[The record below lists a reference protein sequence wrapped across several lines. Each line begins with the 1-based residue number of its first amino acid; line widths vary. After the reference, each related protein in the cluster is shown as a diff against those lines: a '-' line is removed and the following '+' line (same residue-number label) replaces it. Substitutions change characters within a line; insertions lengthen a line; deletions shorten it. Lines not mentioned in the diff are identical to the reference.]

1 MIINLSTL
9 KLILILNLNFN
20 IVMVNI
26 SKEDYL
32 SAIYKYRDENSE
44 IKPNLIAE
52 KLQIT
57 NAAVTDMLRKLSKEK
72 YVNYEKYKKITLTE
86 KGKTYAQNMVRRHRI
101 WEVFL
106 NQIVGIPWNKVH
118 DEAHRLEHS
127 SSDELINRMEEMLE
141 FPEYD
146 PHGDPIPSKEGKIPK
161 LRKNIPLT
169 LLKEGECGKVI
180 RVNDF
185 DEGFLVYIAEL
196 GIKLNELIEMKTV
209 RNFDKSML
217 INVAGKECNIS
228 RKLAEN
234 VFVEIVK
241 RGK

>member
-1 MIINLSTL
+1 MP
-9 KLILILNLNFN
+9 
-20 IVMVNI
+20 NI

-52 KLQIT
+52 KLQIS
-57 NAAVTDMLRKLSKEK
+57 NAAVTDMLRKLAKEK

-86 KGKTYAQNMVRRHRI
+86 KGKTYARNMVRRHRI

-106 NQIVGIPWNKVH
+106 NQVVGIPWDKVH
-118 DEAHRLEHS
+118 DEAHKLEHS
-127 SSDELINRMEEMLE
+127 SSDELINKMEEMLE

-146 PHGDPIPSKEGKIPK
+146 PHGDPIPSKEGRIPK

-169 LLKEGECGKVI
+169 LLREGESGRVI

-185 DEGFLVYIAEL
+185 DEGFLVYIAEI
-196 GIKLNELIEMKTV
+196 GIKLNELIEIKAV
-209 RNFDKSML
+209 RNFDKSMSIE
-217 INVAGKECNIS
+217 INGKDRDIS

-234 VFVEIVK
+234 VFVELIK
-241 RGK
+241 HRK

>member
-1 MIINLSTL
+1 MI
-9 KLILILNLNFN
+9 
-20 IVMVNI
+20 MANI

-32 SAIYKYRDENSE
+32 SAIYKYQDENSE

-52 KLQIT
+52 KLQIS
-57 NAAVTDMLRKLSKEK
+57 NAAVTDMLRKLSKDD

-86 KGKTYAQNMVRRHRI
+86 KGRAYARNMVRRHRI

-106 NQIVGIPWNKVH
+106 NQIVGMPWDKVH

-127 SSDELINRMEEMLE
+127 SSDELIDRMEEMLE

-146 PHGDPIPSKEGKIPK
+146 PHGDPIPSKEGKVPK

-169 LLKEGECGKVI
+169 MLKEGECGKVI

-185 DEGFLVYIAEL
+185 DEGFLVYIAEI
-196 GIKLNELIEMKTV
+196 GIKLNELIEMKAI
-209 RNFDKSML
+209 RNFDKSMQ
-217 INVAGKECNIS
+217 INVDGKDWNIS

-234 VFVEIVK
+234 VFVEIIKGVK
-241 RGK
+241 